1 MLIQNPKALAL
12 YVRGQRKER
21 KLTQTDVGEV
31 IGILQDTIFDFENR
45 PDSSKVDTMFR
56 IVEAVGLEIHVVP
69 SGAKLDGDNKWN
81 EKW

>member
-1 MLIQNPKALAL
+1 MLIQSPKALAL

-21 KLTQTDVGEV
+21 MLTQTDVGEV
-31 IGILQDTIFDFENR
+31 VGILQDTISDFENR

-56 IVEAVGLEIHVVP
+56 IMAAVGLEIHVVP
-69 SGAKLDGDNKWN
+69 SGAKLSGDNEWN